1 MEDVHW
7 LVPTLAATSCW
18 ALSDVCCDY
27 AIAGGDD
34 DDAPPPPLPE
44 LVPRAVLA
52 LSLSLCVAGYEIC
65 TLGYALALK
74 VTGRILPSFCV
85 ISPPETTCL
94 LLLIRSASL
103 ARSRRAATRRA

>member
-34 DDAPPPPLPE
+34 DDAPPPPDDKERRSPQMS
-44 LVPRAVLA
+44 PRD
-52 LSLSLCVAGYEIC
+52 G
-65 TLGYALALK
+65 
-74 VTGRILPSFCV
+74 
-85 ISPPETTCL
+85 
-94 LLLIRSASL
+94 
-103 ARSRRAATRRA
+103 

>member
-34 DDAPPPPLPE
+34 DDAPPPPDDKERRSPQMSTRE
-44 LVPRAVLA
+44 ADKGDEWPAVLSRPA
-52 LSLSLCVAGYEIC
+52 SGGDW
-65 TLGYALALK
+65 LG
-74 VTGRILPSFCV
+74 
-85 ISPPETTCL
+85 CL
-94 LLLIRSASL
+94 G
-103 ARSRRAATRRA
+103 RAAPLG